1 MGDSPIGRNSERGM
15 SLHGT
20 AGSPV
25 ESEPTG
31 RGAAKLML
39 ADGHT
44 AGVLEAHHPPGRLHI
59 AVSVQLIT
67 FGGQWLLQRR
77 SRGKALF
84 AGKWANSCCTHP
96 YPSEPPVVAAA
107 RRLAEELGVE
117 AVPLFPAR
125 TFTYR
130 ATDPVS
136 GLVEH
141 EHDHIFVGITD
152 LATVPDPSEIEE
164 LWCGPFEEA
173 VAIVSGQDGAPWAA
187 TVLQL
192 AANRVCA
199 LLPYLRRD
207 EEPWGN
213 LSTTTDAATPRAA
226 GQWS

>member
-1 MGDSPIGRNSERGM
+1 M
-15 SLHGT
+15 SLPHP
-20 AGSPV
+20 AGRPF
-25 ESEPTG
+25 ESAPASRRGPT
-31 RGAAKLML
+31 LML
-39 ADGHT
+39 ADGGT
-44 AGVLEAHHPPGRLHI
+44 AGVLEAHQPPGHLHI

-67 FGGQWLLQRR
+67 FDGQWLLQRR
-77 SRGKALF
+77 SRAKPLF

-96 YPSEPPVVAAA
+96 YPSEPPIVAAS

-130 ATDPVS
+130 AVDPVS

-164 LWCGPFEEA
+164 LWCGPLDEA
-173 VAIVSGQDGAPWAA
+173 MAIVTGDEGAPWAS
-187 TVLQL
+187 TVLRL

-213 LSTTTDAATPRAA
+213 LSAAPLPSSERAA
-226 GQWS
+226 GRWS